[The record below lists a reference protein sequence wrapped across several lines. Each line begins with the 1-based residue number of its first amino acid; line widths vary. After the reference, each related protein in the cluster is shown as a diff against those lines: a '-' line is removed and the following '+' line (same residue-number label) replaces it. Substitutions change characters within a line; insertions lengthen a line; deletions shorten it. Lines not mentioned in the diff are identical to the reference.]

1 MSNNPVQPTPIPI
14 PPMPAEI
21 HQTEQRAQEWLK
33 QHEDVPQLLSRKH
46 LSLSKIMVLVFL
58 VVTLPLTVFVVSQQ
72 QKLAEVRSKAAEATP
87 AAVTSTTTPTV
98 PGRRYITS
106 KARDYDRL
114 MKTYFQ
120 EYVADPAQINA
131 KIWNV
136 SVADKQIQGTIHLKY
151 DEAVN
156 QTFVLARLTGLVL
169 PKDKELVRVW
179 IVRKGEYIPLG
190 GTDFE
195 VEGGWRVGYSV
206 FAKDG
211 DLRDSDEMVVGY
223 TTWEGKKPEA
233 GKIILSLDFKE
244 Q

>member
-1 MSNNPVQPTPIPI
+1 MSNNPVQPAPIPI

-21 HQTEQRAQEWLK
+21 HQAEQRAEAWLQ

-46 LSLSKIMVLVFL
+46 LSLGKIMALLFL

-72 QKLAEVRSKAAEATP
+72 KKLAEVRSKAAEVTP
-87 AAVTSTTTPTV
+87 TPVISTTTPTV
-98 PGRRYITS
+98 PEHRYITS
-106 KARDYDRL
+106 KAKDYDRL

-136 SVADKQIQGTIHLKY
+136 SVANKQIQGTIHLKY
-151 DEAVN
+151 DKAIN
-156 QTFVLARLTGLVL
+156 QTFVLARLVGLVL

-179 IVRKGEYIPLG
+179 VLRRGEYIPLG

-195 VEGGWRVGYSV
+195 PEGEWRVGYSV

-211 DLRDSDEMVVGY
+211 DLRDSE
-223 TTWEGKKPEA
+223 
-233 GKIILSLDFKE
+233 KIIVSYALAEDRAPKASKIIVDLDF
-244 Q
+244 